1 MKQNKGEQRL
11 LLWAM
16 LLSSLIGISIWYLE
30 RLSSAP
36 LNEWAGE
43 TVTTF
48 SFFTNFT
55 NALIIVMAAALLAGR
70 GRLYSWFRSPAV
82 QAACCLYIAFVG
94 LGFWFLL
101 GGPGELRT
109 LSDWVAEL
117 TAHTLSPILGAI
129 YWYRVIPRGHLSRR
143 HPFLW
148 LSYPIAYLV
157 YWLFRGPILGYYPYF
172 FIDVDALGYSGVAL
186 WSGALIVVFLLL
198 GSLMLGVDRRQA
210 A

>member
-1 MKQNKGEQRL
+1 
-11 LLWAM
+11 M

-129 YWYRVIPRGHLSRR
+129 YWYRVIPRGHLSWR

-148 LSYPIAYLV
+148 LSYPIAYPV